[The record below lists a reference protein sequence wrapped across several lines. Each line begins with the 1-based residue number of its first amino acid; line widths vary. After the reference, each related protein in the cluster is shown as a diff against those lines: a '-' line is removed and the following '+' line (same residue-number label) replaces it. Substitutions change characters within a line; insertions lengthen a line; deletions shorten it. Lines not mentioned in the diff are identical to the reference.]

1 MKKSE
6 LKIGQTVVVIKN
18 DGCSIN
24 DFVGKVG
31 VICTISE
38 YDNAAGIDFGK
49 KLEIDTWSLSDN
61 SCPNKTG
68 RYYNTKNIKIHN
80 PLVTELL

>member
-6 LKIGQTVVVIKN
+6 LKIGQTAVVIKN

-49 KLEIDTWSLSDN
+49 RFGIDTWNLSDN

-68 RYYNTKNIKIHN
+68 RYYDSKDIGIYN
-80 PLVTELL
+80 PLVSELL